1 MSISDPSFSDNVFVN
16 CPFDSD
22 YVSLLRPLLF
32 TIVCLG
38 YSPRIASERLD
49 SGEPRIEKIIDLIQQ
64 SKYGI
69 HDLSRLISSET
80 GEIFR
85 LNMAFEL
92 GVDFGC
98 RSFAG
103 GEASSKKLLI
113 LEKDKYAYQKAL
125 SDLSGSDI
133 KNHDNDPETLVRE
146 VRNWFVQTTS
156 ARAPS
161 GTRIWERFNEFM
173 ADFYLQRKEQGYKD
187 KDLEIMP
194 TQEYIGF
201 IREWLSG

>member
-1 MSISDPSFSDNVFVN
+1 
-16 CPFDSD
+16 
-22 YVSLLRPLLF
+22 
-32 TIVCLG
+32 
-38 YSPRIASERLD
+38 
-49 SGEPRIEKIIDLIQQ
+49 
-64 SKYGI
+64 
-69 HDLSRLISSET
+69 
-80 GEIFR
+80 
-85 LNMAFEL
+85 MAFEL
-92 GVDFGC
+92 GVDVGC

-156 ARAPS
+156 AKAPS

-173 ADFYLQRKEQGYKD
+173 ADFYLQRKQQGYKD

-201 IREWLSG
+201 THEWLSG